1 MLIDLQQ
8 ITIPPGDSILLNKV
22 TWSQYEQI
30 LAELGEYRPTKVS
43 YSKGLLEIMTPLFSH
58 ENAKVVIGDFV
69 KILLEELNLDYEPAG
84 STTFKNEKMQQG
96 VEPDESFYIANC
108 QRIRGKER
116 IDLTIDPPPDLA
128 IEIDITNRTKFSNY
142 LLLGV
147 PELWRYDGKK
157 LQINVLVEGQ
167 YVESALSNLFPN
179 FDIKDKIPELLQRS
193 KEIGSAKIRK
203 VFREWVKEQS

>member
-8 ITIPPGDSILLNKV
+8 ITIPPGDRLLLNKI
-22 TWSQYEQI
+22 TWPQYEQI
-30 LAELGEYRPTKVS
+30 LVELGEYRSTKVA
-43 YSKGLLEIMTPLFSH
+43 YSQGLLEIMTPLFSH

-96 VEPDESFYIANC
+96 VEPDESFYITNC
-108 QRIRGKER
+108 QKIRGKER

-147 PELWRYDGKK
+147 PELWRYDGKQ
-157 LQINVLVEGQ
+157 LQINVLVENQ
-167 YVESALSNLFPN
+167 YVESPLSNTFPD
-179 FDIKDKIPELLQRS
+179 FDLKKKIPELLQQS
-193 KEIGSAKIRK
+193 KQVGSAKIRK
-203 VFREWVKEQS
+203 VFREWLKKEV